1 MDGSD
6 VAIVHT
12 RRCTKVTPA
21 IRALQRRSCDAAS
34 NLQDD
39 AEDPLGAGGPSDITP
54 KKNAPANVPFDR
66 DSHTS

>member
-1 MDGSD
+1 M
-6 VAIVHT
+6 
-12 RRCTKVTPA
+12 TPA